1 MRRMLVAVLVSLL
14 LIPTLPARSK
24 RDWEN
29 VKKLKIGAA
38 VEVSLWTGESLS
50 GEVESVSDTGMQVAA
65 VGGNIDPRV
74 GWLRDFDR
82 RNIRSV
88 ARVREHSLP
97 DSKKWMIAG
106 TLAGGAVGVTTG
118 AVRDAEH
125 GIMGVGSWEALPG
138 RFLGSEC
145 RALRSVRPL
154 WLTPRGDYIAG
165 KLCTRTRGINRR
177 KHNEC

>member
-106 TLAGGAVGVTTG
+106 TLAGGAIGVTTG

-125 GIMGVGSWEALPG
+125 GNNGRWIVGGFAGAVLGFGVSCAALG
-138 RFLGSEC
+138 AV
-145 RALRSVRPL
+145 ALVD
-154 WLTPRGDYIAG
+154 T
-165 KLCTRTRGINRR
+165 TRGLHRR
-177 KHNEC
+177 EIVYEDTGRHLPQTQ

>member
-14 LIPTLPARSK
+14 LIPALPARGK

-29 VKKLKIGAA
+29 VKKLKAGAA

-50 GEVESVSDTGMQVAA
+50 GEVEGVSDTGMQIAA

-82 RNIRSV
+82 ASIRSV
-88 ARVREHSLP
+88 ARVQEHSLP
-97 DSKKWMIAG
+97 NSKKWMIAG
-106 TLAGGAVGVTTG
+106 ALAGGAVGVTQG

-125 GIMGVGSWEALPG
+125 GNNGRWIVGGFAGAVLGFVASCAAVGVVGIVDVS
-138 RFLGSEC
+138 
-145 RALRSVRPL
+145 
-154 WLTPRGDYIAG
+154 
-165 KLCTRTRGINRR
+165 RGIHRR
-177 KHNEC
+177 EIVYEDQGHHLPQTQ

>member
-38 VEVSLWTGESLS
+38 VEVSLWTGENLS
-50 GEVESVSDTGMQVAA
+50 GEVEGVSDTGMQVAA

-82 RNIRSV
+82 GNIRSV

-118 AVRDAEH
+118 AVRDVEH
-125 GIMGVGSWEALPG
+125 GNNGRWIVGGFAGAVIGFGVSCAALG
-138 RFLGSEC
+138 AV
-145 RALRSVRPL
+145 ALVD
-154 WLTPRGDYIAG
+154 T
-165 KLCTRTRGINRR
+165 TRGLHRR
-177 KHNEC
+177 EIVYEDQGHQSPQTQ